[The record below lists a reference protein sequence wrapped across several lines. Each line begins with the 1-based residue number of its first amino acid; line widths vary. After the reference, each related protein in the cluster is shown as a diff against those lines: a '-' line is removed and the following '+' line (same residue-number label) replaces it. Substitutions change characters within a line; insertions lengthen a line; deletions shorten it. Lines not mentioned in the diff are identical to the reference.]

1 MNGPIRRRVDAAN
14 LTLEETQ
21 MNTGVPIEINGEEK
35 KLRFDVNAVS
45 DIEEYFGKGIGVIFS
60 EDQVGFR
67 TIRAFY
73 WAGLKWRDRG
83 LTIERAGK
91 FVQALLDQGETIETM
106 MKPVI
111 KALELSGVMG
121 KEELNELDEYDEG
134 EAKNVKQA

>member
-1 MNGPIRRRVDAAN
+1 
-14 LTLEETQ
+14 

-60 EDQVGFR
+60 EEQVGFR
-67 TIRAFY
+67 TIRAFF

-91 FVQALLDQGETIETM
+91 FVQALIDQGESIETM
-106 MKPVI
+106 MKPI
-111 KALELSGVMG
+111 MKALQMSGVMG
-121 KEELNELDEYDEG
+121 KEELDELEMIEED